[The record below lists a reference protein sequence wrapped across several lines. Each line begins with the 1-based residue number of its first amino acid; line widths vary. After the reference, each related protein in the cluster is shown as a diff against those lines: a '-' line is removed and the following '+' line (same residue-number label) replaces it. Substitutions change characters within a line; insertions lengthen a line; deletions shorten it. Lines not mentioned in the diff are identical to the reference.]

1 MSYRW
6 PLVLANVGAKL
17 LPLSSLEK
25 PRDVAGVVGFLTS
38 ERARWIV
45 GQNMQARGGR
55 YGSS

>member
-1 MSYRW
+1 M
-6 PLVLANVGAKL
+6 VLANVGAKL
-17 LPLSSLEK
+17 LPLGSLEK

-38 ERARWIV
+38 KRARWIV